1 MRLSEFYRTRQVV
14 ELEDGAGGVERVE
27 LRTLGVAARE
37 VALRSALERADAR
50 LEESGEEPALR
61 WRCEKKAG
69 YLVAAQMPVIEE
81 EAARRFPIPQEPALG
96 DPAKGFCAS
105 QAELEEA
112 RKGHEAR
119 VQAALAKRAEYA
131 QAVREELEAELARLE
146 EGELD
151 ARLVE
156 ARRLELAKL
165 AFVEEWEY
173 EVVLRATFEPA
184 TGAQYFTGIEEVRGL
199 APEVFYKLLETY
211 QEMEPRTEADLGN

>member
-1 MRLSEFYRTRQVV
+1 MRLSEFYRTKQGL
-14 ELEDGAGGVERVE
+14 ELEDGAGGVEAVE

-37 VALRSALERADAR
+37 AALRSALERAEAR
-50 LEESGEEPALR
+50 LEEARDDLALA
-61 WRCEKKAG
+61 WRREKKAG

-81 EAARRFPIPQEPALG
+81 EASHRFPTPSKPALG

-105 QAELEEA
+105 EAELEEA
-112 RKGHEAR
+112 EKGYEERLQTVAD
-119 VQAALAKRAEYA
+119 KRAQYA
-131 QAVREELEAELARLE
+131 QAVREALEEELARLE

-173 EVVLRATFEPA
+173 EVVLRATFEPGKDA
-184 TGAQYFTGIEEVRGL
+184 RYFTELEEVRGL
-199 APEVFYKLLETY
+199 APEVFYKLLEAY
-211 QEMEPRTEADLGN
+211 QEMEPRSEAELGN